1 MSGIVYC
8 DKTPDLPLGHLAIID
23 GKSTMTSSDFLH
35 CVGEQLK
42 FPDAQNCNWDA
53 YLDWM
58 RDLSWLDTKS
68 ISIVILNF
76 DSFLCKEPD
85 NLKYFSS
92 DLEEVVFPF
101 WQNDAESVFESQD
114 AVKDITVYCV
124 RSELTTNE
132 QVTTKEAMSIIRQNA
147 LNGQKTPHSTSQPVL
162 RLYDGKVCFAAFVFF
177 YNKEQLQSAMV
188 NRPTMWVIGDLKTGE
203 IVQRYLCSDNEFSDS
218 EYQKLYNVSAK
229 DVLTASKLY
238 WDSAYALM
246 DLIRHEYASCGTLNK
261 KLYKEYLERISCT
274 TPEEYRVFYKDLNNI
289 EMEDDFMDT
298 EKKLPTDEVAEQAA
312 ETPSETVAPQGE
324 LLAKLDAVQ
333 QALATL
339 QQTFDDKIAEDTH
352 KNGLFDN
359 MHRELIRYQNGAL
372 DKIVDTIALDIIQL
386 VDTTK
391 GHVRVY
397 EKKEPTEE
405 NYKKLL
411 RIVKGIAEDLEDI
424 LYRQN
429 IESYRVPGH
438 EVDTRRQKIIQTMPT
453 DDKSKDNL
461 VAVRAA
467 DGYEKGDKVLRPER
481 IKIYKYEASSETPS
495 EN

>member
-1 MSGIVYC
+1 MNVLKEYKGYQLVERY
-8 DKTPDLPLGHLAIID
+8 DKTYIRFWGGREEDMPCEFPISKTDAERVINEASVIDELLSIAKTQIEWTANSFYKIGIAEYILHHMKLSQTRAEKSYEKIARYADIRKEFYQYIMDDEVFTPNPIKVEGFTAQHLATNYPLSALGAYNYLIYLREMPEKALADLKAGLPTRDSSKIEAIIN
-23 GKSTMTSSDFLH
+23 
-35 CVGEQLK
+35 Q
-42 FPDAQNCNWDA
+42 
-53 YLDWM
+53 
-58 RDLSWLDTKS
+58 
-68 ISIVILNF
+68 
-76 DSFLCKEPD
+76 
-85 NLKYFSS
+85 
-92 DLEEVVFPF
+92 EEV
-101 WQNDAESVFESQD
+101 
-114 AVKDITVYCV
+114 
-124 RSELTTNE
+124 
-132 QVTTKEAMSIIRQNA
+132 
-147 LNGQKTPHSTSQPVL
+147 QKTMDEKNVTPVE
-162 RLYDGKVCFAAFVFF
+162 G
-177 YNKEQLQSAMV
+177 
-188 NRPTMWVIGDLKTGE
+188 
-203 IVQRYLCSDNEFSDS
+203 
-218 EYQKLYNVSAK
+218 
-229 DVLTASKLY
+229 
-238 WDSAYALM
+238 
-246 DLIRHEYASCGTLNK
+246 
-261 KLYKEYLERISCT
+261 
-274 TPEEYRVFYKDLNNI
+274 
-289 EMEDDFMDT
+289 
-298 EKKLPTDEVAEQAA
+298 AEQATEVPNEA
-312 ETPSETVAPQGE
+312 EVPQSE

-339 QQTFDDKIAEDTH
+339 QQSFDDKIAEDTH

-359 MHRELIRYQNGAL
+359 MHRELVRYQNGAL

-405 NYKKLL
+405 NYKKLI

-481 IKIYKYEASSETPS
+481 IKIFKYEASSETPS

>member
-1 MSGIVYC
+1 MPEKAL
-8 DKTPDLPLGHLAIID
+8 DDLKAGLPTKDSSKIEAITD
-23 GKSTMTSSDFLH
+23 
-35 CVGEQLK
+35 Q
-42 FPDAQNCNWDA
+42 
-53 YLDWM
+53 
-58 RDLSWLDTKS
+58 
-68 ISIVILNF
+68 
-76 DSFLCKEPD
+76 
-85 NLKYFSS
+85 
-92 DLEEVVFPF
+92 EEVQKTMDEKNVTPV
-101 WQNDAESVFESQD
+101 DGA
-114 AVKDITVYCV
+114 
-124 RSELTTNE
+124 E
-132 QVTTKEAMSIIRQNA
+132 QVTEVPNEADA
-147 LNGQKTPHSTSQPVL
+147 SQ
-162 RLYDGKVCFAAFVFF
+162 
-177 YNKEQLQSAMV
+177 
-188 NRPTMWVIGDLKTGE
+188 T
-203 IVQRYLCSDNEFSDS
+203 
-218 EYQKLYNVSAK
+218 
-229 DVLTASKLY
+229 
-238 WDSAYALM
+238 
-246 DLIRHEYASCGTLNK
+246 
-261 KLYKEYLERISCT
+261 
-274 TPEEYRVFYKDLNNI
+274 
-289 EMEDDFMDT
+289 
-298 EKKLPTDEVAEQAA
+298 
-312 ETPSETVAPQGE
+312 E

-339 QQTFDDKIAEDTH
+339 QKTFDDKIAEDTH

-359 MHRELIRYQNGAL
+359 MHRELVRYQNGAL

-397 EKKEPTEE
+397 EKKEATEE

-481 IKIYKYEASSETPS
+481 IKIFKYEASSETPS

>member
-1 MSGIVYC
+1 MNVLKEYKGYQLIGRY
-8 DKTPDLPLGHLAIID
+8 DKTYIRFWGGREEDMPCEIPVSEADAERVVSEASVIDELLSTAKTQIEWTANSFYKIGITEYILHHMKLSQTRAEKSYEKIARYADIRKEFYQFIMDDEVFPSNPIKVEGFSAHHLATNYPLSALGAYNYLIYLREMPEKALADLKAGLPTRDSSKIEAIIN
-23 GKSTMTSSDFLH
+23 
-35 CVGEQLK
+35 Q
-42 FPDAQNCNWDA
+42 
-53 YLDWM
+53 
-58 RDLSWLDTKS
+58 
-68 ISIVILNF
+68 
-76 DSFLCKEPD
+76 
-85 NLKYFSS
+85 
-92 DLEEVVFPF
+92 EEVQKTMDEKNVTPV
-101 WQNDAESVFESQD
+101 EG
-114 AVKDITVYCV
+114 T
-124 RSELTTNE
+124 E
-132 QVTTKEAMSIIRQNA
+132 QVTEVPNEA
-147 LNGQKTPHSTSQPVL
+147 
-162 RLYDGKVCFAAFVFF
+162 
-177 YNKEQLQSAMV
+177 
-188 NRPTMWVIGDLKTGE
+188 
-203 IVQRYLCSDNEFSDS
+203 
-218 EYQKLYNVSAK
+218 
-229 DVLTASKLY
+229 
-238 WDSAYALM
+238 
-246 DLIRHEYASCGTLNK
+246 
-261 KLYKEYLERISCT
+261 
-274 TPEEYRVFYKDLNNI
+274 
-289 EMEDDFMDT
+289 
-298 EKKLPTDEVAEQAA
+298 EV
-312 ETPSETVAPQGE
+312 PQGE

-339 QQTFDDKIAEDTH
+339 QQSFDDKIAEDTH

-467 DGYEKGDKVLRPER
+467 DGYEKGDKVLRYSMV
-481 IKIYKYEASSETPS
+481 KVA
-495 EN
+495 N

>member
-1 MSGIVYC
+1 MNVLKEYKGYQLVERY
-8 DKTPDLPLGHLAIID
+8 DKTYIRFWGGREEDMPCEFPISKTDAERVINEASVIDELLSIAKTQIEWTANSFYKIGIAEYILHHMKLSQTRAEKSYEKIARYADIRKEFYQYIMDDEVFTPNPIKVEGFTAQHLATNYPLSALGAYNYLIYLREMPEKALADLKAGLPTRDSSKIEAIIN
-23 GKSTMTSSDFLH
+23 
-35 CVGEQLK
+35 Q
-42 FPDAQNCNWDA
+42 
-53 YLDWM
+53 
-58 RDLSWLDTKS
+58 
-68 ISIVILNF
+68 
-76 DSFLCKEPD
+76 
-85 NLKYFSS
+85 
-92 DLEEVVFPF
+92 EEVQKTMDEKNVTPVEG
-101 WQNDAESVFESQD
+101 A
-114 AVKDITVYCV
+114 
-124 RSELTTNE
+124 E
-132 QVTTKEAMSIIRQNA
+132 QVTEVPNEAEV
-147 LNGQKTPHSTSQPVL
+147 P
-162 RLYDGKVCFAAFVFF
+162 
-177 YNKEQLQSAMV
+177 QS
-188 NRPTMWVIGDLKTGE
+188 
-203 IVQRYLCSDNEFSDS
+203 
-218 EYQKLYNVSAK
+218 
-229 DVLTASKLY
+229 
-238 WDSAYALM
+238 
-246 DLIRHEYASCGTLNK
+246 
-261 KLYKEYLERISCT
+261 
-274 TPEEYRVFYKDLNNI
+274 
-289 EMEDDFMDT
+289 
-298 EKKLPTDEVAEQAA
+298 
-312 ETPSETVAPQGE
+312 E

-339 QQTFDDKIAEDTH
+339 QQSFDDKIAEDTH

-359 MHRELIRYQNGAL
+359 MHRELVRYQNGAL

-397 EKKEPTEE
+397 DKKEPTEE

-481 IKIYKYEASSETPS
+481 IKIFKYEASSETPS